1 VTVGAGGVAG
11 EGVTVGA
18 GGVVGV
24 GAEAGRD
31 PPKPSRSLL
40 KGKIFAQRS
49 IWGLLRHCWRETET
63 ERSGAI
69 SPRFSA
75 VTNKFTRSEPL
86 F

>member
-1 VTVGAGGVAG
+1 VTVGAGGVV
-11 EGVTVGA
+11 EVVGVV
-18 GGVVGV
+18 GVVGV

-40 KGKIFAQRS
+40 KGKTFAQRS

-63 ERSGAI
+63 VRSGAI
-69 SPRFSA
+69 SPKFSA